1 MKKKTK
7 QEWIDDEKIKYCQID
22 MQEEYFRGFREGKQQ
37 ARKEGMNMSRKLCW
51 KLGRDEMRKEF
62 IKIIKDLDARYG
74 MTDVCENKY
83 GLNKPSIIFHIKDW
97 EALIK
102 QLEEK
107 K

>member
-1 MKKKTK
+1 MKTK
-7 QEWIDDEKIKYCQID
+7 HGVILGHD
-22 MQEEYFRGFREGKQQ
+22 
-37 ARKEGMNMSRKLCW
+37 KEGYICCEGCYKIGL
-51 KLGRDEMRKEF
+51 KDGKEEIKKEF

-74 MTDVCENKY
+74 MNDVCENRY